1 METKRETKGAEGTKE
16 KRRGERKREREGGRK
31 GNGTRGNQ

>member
-16 KRRGERKREREGGRK
+16 KRRGDGREREGGRK